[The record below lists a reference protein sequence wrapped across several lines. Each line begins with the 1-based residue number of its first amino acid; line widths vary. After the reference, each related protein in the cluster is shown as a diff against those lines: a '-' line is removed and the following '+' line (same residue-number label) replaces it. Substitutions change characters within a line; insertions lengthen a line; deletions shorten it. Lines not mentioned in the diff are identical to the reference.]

1 MKIIILAGAAMFTF
15 SFSAMA
21 VAQGND
27 QSSAASEAGA
37 LVSETAKA
45 GEQLDLSGVSNK
57 AESAS
62 VVVEQALGRNPAA
75 AEVPEDGTGGG
86 TPGNDDCG
94 GNPDCFG

>member
-45 GEQLDLSGVSNK
+45 GE
-57 AESAS
+57 
-62 VVVEQALGRNPAA
+62 
-75 AEVPEDGTGGG
+75 
-86 TPGNDDCG
+86 
-94 GNPDCFG
+94 

>member
-62 VVVEQALGRNPAA
+62 VVVEQALGGNPAA
-75 AEVPEDGTGGG
+75 ADDSEGEGVGCEGGDEANLDGEE
-86 TPGNDDCG
+86 
-94 GNPDCFG
+94 CFN